1 MSNLVVVGFKQ
12 DRFRAAE
19 ALNKMR
25 QLDFGWTGQLD
36 DAVAVHR
43 GYDGSIVVDQSYE
56 MTTGEGA
63 GWGAVWGGMIG
74 LLTGI
79 FTGGA
84 TLPAAAATAAA
95 TTVGGATVGAAVGGI
110 GAKSWKDDFGI
121 SDEFVRN
128 VGEMLE
134 PGDSAIF
141 AMLSGVP
148 QNFQAVFKDFGGK
161 ILTTSLSEEQ
171 KEKIDNVLNDARRSK

>member
-1 MSNLVVVGFKQ
+1 MSNLVVIGFKQ

-43 GYDGSIVVDQSYE
+43 GYDGSLVVDQSYE
-56 MTTGEGA
+56 MTSGEGA
-63 GWGAVWGGMIG
+63 GWGAVWGAMIG

-84 TLPAAAATAAA
+84 TLPVAAAIAAA
-95 TTVGGATVGAAVGGI
+95 TTVGGATVGATIGGVS
-110 GAKSWKDDFGI
+110 AKWWKDDFGI
-121 SDEFVRN
+121 SDEFIRHVS
-128 VGEMLE
+128 EMLQ

-141 AMLSGVP
+141 AVLGGVP
-148 QNFQAVFKDFGGK
+148 QNFQRVFEDFGGNV
-161 ILTTSLSEEQ
+161 LTTSLSDEQ
-171 KEKIDNVLNDARRSK
+171 KEKIENVLNHARGSK